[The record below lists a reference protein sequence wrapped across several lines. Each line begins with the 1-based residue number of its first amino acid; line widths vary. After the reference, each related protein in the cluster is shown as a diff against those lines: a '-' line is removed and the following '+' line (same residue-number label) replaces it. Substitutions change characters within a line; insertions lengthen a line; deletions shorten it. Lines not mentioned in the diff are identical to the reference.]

1 MLPSKDRAPACRD
14 SLAADDP
21 HVRERLMRAAD
32 HPEDPGRGLLLL
44 QRLTEGLRRDVSV

>member
-21 HVRERLMRAAD
+21 HVRERLITRRIQAVAFSCSSASLRACG
-32 HPEDPGRGLLLL
+32 E
-44 QRLTEGLRRDVSV
+44 T